1 MQVRANVIFV
11 SLVIQLHYLI
21 ISTVSSEAAFT
32 NSTSKFH
39 RKCSLMSLTSSSLQ
53 TSVSHI
59 FHVHPLSTCRS
70 FVLLCCCVSVEKY
83 KNKQNK
89 ASQFF
94 LCPVLC
100 SAAVMCHVCG
110 QWRKHSEGTWPWLGL
125 CSSSPVFALLSA
137 SILTLLCVYPPNNFR
152 QGWSVWVMCLSN
164 WRCGGAGGL

>member
-1 MQVRANVIFV
+1 MQVRVNVIFV
-11 SLVIQLHYLI
+11 SLIIQLHYLI

-59 FHVHPLSTCRS
+59 FHVHPLSTCLS
-70 FVLLCCCVSVEKY
+70 FVLLCCFVSVEKY

-94 LCPVLC
+94 CVLC
-100 SAAVMCHVCG
+100 CAVLQLCVMCVD
-110 QWRKHSEGTWPWLGL
+110 SEGSTQRGRDLDKACVRP
-125 CSSSPVFALLSA
+125 LLF
-137 SILTLLCVYPPNNFR
+137 LPYFLPQF
-152 QGWSVWVMCLSN
+152 
-164 WRCGGAGGL
+164 